1 MDGAKRFLVS
11 IVLVVSL
18 LAFLFGF
25 LVWLKVQRYRIA
37 KELTEPELPEVLLTV
52 TPPLGPSGPAEI
64 LFSDAGDPK
73 P

>member
-1 MDGAKRFLVS
+1 MALVAGA
-11 IVLVVSL
+11 IVIGLVVFAL
-18 LAFLFGF
+18 GF
-25 LVWLKVQRYRIA
+25 AAAISERYRIA
-37 KELTEPELPEVLLTV
+37 EPPEAKLPEVPLTV